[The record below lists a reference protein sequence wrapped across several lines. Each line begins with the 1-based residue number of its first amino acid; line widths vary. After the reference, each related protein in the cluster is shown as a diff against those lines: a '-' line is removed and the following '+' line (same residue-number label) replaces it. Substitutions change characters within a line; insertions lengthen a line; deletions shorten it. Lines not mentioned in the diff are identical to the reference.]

1 MPLWRKAVAIMSDIS
16 KDGTL
21 KCGWAPHFPIP
32 KERGVRILGD
42 VCTISV
48 MSGTV
53 AVSTCGSDAED
64 IPVDPACIFIDEKHV
79 YIRRNW
85 ESWYPVDVSN
95 RLFVQKLMSVPSCS
109 MYDSVG
115 GEIKEHHIPV
125 FKMSNFPKVLFRADQ
140 LDAALGSATKGK
152 DSENPDSET
161 EGRPPWR
168 IKRVPPAIEACMKG
182 LEADTFPNVI
192 MDGHR
197 ADLAFST
204 QHVAVVC
211 NIWKSDDPLEAEKM
225 EEDLNFIREELLSN
239 EPESECHIVLLSDSP
254 GMVKTKFEATMVM
267 TESGLI
273 GFLRKTFKKTGII
286 K

>member
-1 MPLWRKAVAIMSDIS
+1 
-16 KDGTL
+16 
-21 KCGWAPHFPIP
+21 
-32 KERGVRILGD
+32 
-42 VCTISV
+42 
-48 MSGTV
+48 
-53 AVSTCGSDAED
+53 
-64 IPVDPACIFIDEKHV
+64 
-79 YIRRNW
+79 
-85 ESWYPVDVSN
+85 
-95 RLFVQKLMSVPSCS
+95 

-125 FKMSNFPKVLFRADQ
+125 FKMSNFPRVLFRADQ
-140 LDAALGSATKGK
+140 LDAALGSATMEKSSKSPG
-152 DSENPDSET
+152 SEI

-168 IKRVPPAIEACMKG
+168 IEKVPPAIEACMDG

-192 MDGHR
+192 MDGHQ

-211 NIWKSDDPLEAEKM
+211 NIWNSDNPFDVEKM

-267 TESGLI
+267 SENGLV
-273 GFLRKTFKKTGII
+273 GFLRKTFKKLI
-286 K
+286 